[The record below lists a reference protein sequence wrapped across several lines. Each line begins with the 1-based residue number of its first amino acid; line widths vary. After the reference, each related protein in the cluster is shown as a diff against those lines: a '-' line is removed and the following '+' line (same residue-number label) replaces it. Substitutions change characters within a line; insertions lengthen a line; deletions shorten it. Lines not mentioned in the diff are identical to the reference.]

1 MSTITTAQFAKA
13 LWPGLNKIFNDM
25 YAMYPEEYMDFTS
38 KVSSDKNREEYLG
51 FSGLGLAAI
60 KPEGSATKFDSMEQ
74 GFVPSVL
81 NVNFG
86 LGYVITREARDDN
99 KYMEIATARTKALA
113 RSARITKETV
123 GANMLNRAFNSSFTG
138 ADGVELLS
146 TAHLTKSGLT
156 FANELATAADIS
168 EAAIEQAITDISLF
182 TDERGLRIMAQP
194 RKLIVHPSDNWE
206 ACRITKSQLQNDTA
220 NNAVSA
226 LVATNAIPG
235 GYSMNH
241 YLTDTDAWFL
251 TTDIT
256 DMGEGLIYQE
266 RIADEFSSDN
276 EFTTD
281 NAQFKY
287 YGRYAFDWL
296 DPRGLFGSPG
306 AQCLCFD
313 Q

>member
-13 LWPGLNKIFNDM
+13 LWPGLQKIFNDM
-25 YAMYPEEYMDFTS
+25 YAMYPEEYNAFTS
-38 KVSSDKNREEYLG
+38 KVNSDKNREEYLG
-51 FSGLGLAAI
+51 FSGLGLAAR
-60 KPEGSATKFDSMEQ
+60 KPEGSPTKFDSMEQ

-123 GANMLNRAFNSSFTG
+123 GANMLNRGFNSAFTG
-138 ADGVELLS
+138 ADGVELFS
-146 TAHLTKSGLT
+146 TAHVTKSGLT
-156 FANELATAADIS
+156 FANELATPADLS
-168 EAAIEQAITDISLF
+168 EAALEQALTDISLF
-182 TDERGLRIMAQP
+182 TDERGLRIMSQA
-194 RKLIVHPSDNWE
+194 RKLIVHPTDQWE
-206 ACRITKSQLQNDTA
+206 ACRITKSDLQNDTA
-220 NNAVSA
+220 NNAVNA
-226 LVATNAIPG
+226 LKATGSIPG
-235 GYSMNH
+235 GYEINH
-241 YLTDTDAWFL
+241 YLTDVDAWFL

-296 DPRGLFGSPG
+296 DSRGAFASAGS
-306 AQCLCFD
+306 
-313 Q
+313 